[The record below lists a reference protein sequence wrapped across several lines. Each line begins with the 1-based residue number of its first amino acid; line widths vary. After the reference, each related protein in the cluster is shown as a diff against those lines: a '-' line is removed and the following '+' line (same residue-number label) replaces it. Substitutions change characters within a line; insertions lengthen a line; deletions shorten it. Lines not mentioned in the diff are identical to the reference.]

1 MKIRENCLVNQFPP
15 LSIFY
20 PQQPINERPKIASSK
35 PLTSEAVVA
44 QNRTLRERGVTL
56 IERPSSTM
64 ENEFFLEFN
73 TFR

>member
-1 MKIRENCLVNQFPP
+1 MGYGCVFQWL
-15 LSIFY
+15 
-20 PQQPINERPKIASSK
+20 KIASSK
-35 PLTSEAVVA
+35 PLGREAVVA
-44 QNRTLRERGVTL
+44 QNRTLRERSITF